1 MDLMTTVFPV
11 GTQHYLLGGLLL
23 GIAVSLMFVTAG
35 LVTGMSSVF
44 SSTWSFVSSLPYF
57 RQARFLETRQWRL
70 VLAVGLVIGAA
81 LFALTHQ
88 TQVLTQIGPVQL
100 LIGGFIAGFGA
111 RMSNGC
117 TSGHGICGMGSLQ
130 PASILAVVIFL
141 VTAMISSRL
150 VLALGGV

>member
-1 MDLMTTVFPV
+1 MDLMTTVFPA
-11 GTQHYLLGGLLL
+11 GTYHYLMGGLLL
-23 GIAVSLMFVTAG
+23 GIAVSFMFVTAG

-57 RQARFLETRQWRL
+57 RQSRFLDTRTWRL
-70 VLAVGLVIGAA
+70 VLALGLVLGAA
-81 LFALTHQ
+81 LFTLTRGTSVV
-88 TQVLTQIGPVQL
+88 TQVGPVQL
-100 LIGGFIAGFGA
+100 LVGGFIAGFGA

-141 VTAMISSRL
+141 ITAMLSSRL
-150 VLALGGV
+150 VLSVGGV